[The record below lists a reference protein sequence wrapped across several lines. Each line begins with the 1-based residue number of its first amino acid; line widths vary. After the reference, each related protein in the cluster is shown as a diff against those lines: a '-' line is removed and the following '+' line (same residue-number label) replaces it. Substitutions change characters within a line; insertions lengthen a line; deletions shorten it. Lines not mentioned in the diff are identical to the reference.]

1 MSNMIFNLSKIIFIG
16 NFFQCFVQ
24 IQQTHFNLD
33 LEYCIHL
40 QTNWT
45 QTHPPLLR
53 HLQLSSLCKKILNS
67 LIMQQRKGSILWDS
81 SYFANA
87 TTTTT
92 PPPQKKLKNNST
104 KQKVYGQKC
113 SALSEMTPG
122 HLQTKQLVSNECVL
136 HIHVQLTCTS
146 RNNLNMYIW
155 LTDRNLNHFKDTCI
169 PQLP

>member
-1 MSNMIFNLSKIIFIG
+1 
-16 NFFQCFVQ
+16 
-24 IQQTHFNLD
+24 
-33 LEYCIHL
+33 
-40 QTNWT
+40 
-45 QTHPPLLR
+45 
-53 HLQLSSLCKKILNS
+53 
-67 LIMQQRKGSILWDS
+67 MQQQQQ
-81 SYFANA
+81 
-87 TTTTT
+87 

-155 LTDRNLNHFKDTCI
+155 LKGRNLNHFQDTCTCI
-169 PQLP
+169 PQVP